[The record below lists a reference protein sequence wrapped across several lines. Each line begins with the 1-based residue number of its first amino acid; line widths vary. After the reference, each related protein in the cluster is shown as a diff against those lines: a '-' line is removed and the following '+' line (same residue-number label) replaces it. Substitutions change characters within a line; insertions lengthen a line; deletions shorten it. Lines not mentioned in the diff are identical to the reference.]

1 MTLFE
6 KATGDGETEVG
17 TEGVNNE
24 RTSNIRNL
32 ELAQQNP
39 SVELKEARYCHANF
53 AYFVEDN
60 LQNNHDQELNGR
72 GDTKNSTEGDQ
83 NCTS

>member
-17 TEGVNNE
+17 SEGVDNE

-39 SVELKEARYCHANF
+39 SIELKKARHGKAIF

-60 LQNNHDQELNGR
+60 LQNNHDQ
-72 GDTKNSTEGDQ
+72 
-83 NCTS
+83 

>member
-17 TEGVNNE
+17 TEGVDNE

-39 SVELKEARYCHANF
+39 SIELKKSRYGHANF
-53 AYFVEDN
+53 AYLVENN
-60 LQNNHDQELNGR
+60 LQNNHDQKLNG
-72 GDTKNSTEGDQ
+72 
-83 NCTS
+83 